1 MFHPKHCE
9 GRHQI
14 TLPISSIL
22 NLGSLASAR
31 PSVFPDNPFWHFQS
45 IFIPPLEGLGQTNVH
60 LTYDLMELLAVV
72 LRIDCRGAMVEAESA

>member
-1 MFHPKHCE
+1 M
-9 GRHQI
+9 
-14 TLPISSIL
+14 
-22 NLGSLASAR
+22 
-31 PSVFPDNPFWHFQS
+31 FPDNPFWHFQS